1 MSEPAEAPRR
11 GREGFQEMYAGSAPP
26 WDIGKPQ
33 PKFVQEAGRL
43 SGSILDAGCGTGEN
57 ALFFASKGHAVTG
70 IDFLEAPIAAAR
82 RKAMERGISA
92 TFRVADAL
100 NLEDSN
106 EQFDNAIDSGLFH
119 VFSDADRAK
128 YVRGLSK
135 VVRPGGRVMMMCFSD
150 KTPGD
155 QGPRRVKESE
165 LRSAFANCWEIEALD
180 LARFETRPEARQGM
194 FAGEDPYAWFL
205 VARKTN

>member
-1 MSEPAEAPRR
+1 MSEPAAVPRQR
-11 GREGFQEMYAGSAPP
+11 FEDMYATNAPP

-33 PKFVQEAGRL
+33 PKFAAEAARL

-57 ALFFASKGHAVTG
+57 ALFFASHGHAVTG
-70 IDFLEAPIAAAR
+70 MDFLEAPITLAR
-82 RKAMERGISA
+82 RKAAERGIQA
-92 TFRVADAL
+92 TFRVGDAL
-100 NLEDSN
+100 KLEESR

-119 VFSDADRAK
+119 VFDDENRAR
-128 YVRGLSK
+128 YVRGLAK
-135 VVRPGGRVMMMCFSD
+135 VVRPGGRVMLMCFSD

-155 QGPRRVKESE
+155 QGPRRVTEPE
-165 LRSAFANCWEIEALD
+165 LRAAFAKGWEIETLE

-205 VARKTN
+205 VARRKA